1 MGVRKYVR
9 DRKEVKAMRAQED
22 GYGAHAVMGEALGYS
37 RTVSTPNQT
46 SISPYEGTAAWK
58 SQTKDRGSRGEGR
71 WSDVAQPHV
80 RTIPAGSQPATPRNP
95 LKGN

>member
-22 GYGAHAVMGEALGYS
+22 GYGAHALMGEALGYT
-37 RTVSTPNQT
+37 RTANHLGAPGGNTIDT
-46 SISPYEGTAAWK
+46 YEGSNPAK
-58 SQTKDRGSRGEGR
+58 RGERFSATG
-71 WSDVAQPHV
+71 QGHV
-80 RTIPAGSQPATPRNP
+80 NVIPAGSKPATPRNP